1 VLLLLQVVQLFDS
14 WAHHLSPKQ
23 FSEFSWPYA
32 EQLIERVKSARP
44 HVPLI
49 FHANGGTGK
58 LHIIAKRSHQDVV
71 VGLDWATDMQ
81 EARSQFGADT
91 VLQVGNNYSCWPDS
105 SAISHVIWFCSDHSS
120 LLQFPSSKEATT
132 TLIFKSTF
140 YCRSC
145 QFMNFTVKL
154 IGFLSG
160 VVHSP

>member
-1 VLLLLQVVQLFDS
+1 MLLLLQVVQLFDS

-91 VLQVGNNYSCWPDS
+91 VLQVGNNYSHAGLTRLLFLMS
-105 SAISHVIWFCSDHSS
+105 SGFAQIIHHCCNSPPVKKPQRHS
-120 LLQFPSSKEATT
+120 
-132 TLIFKSTF
+132 
-140 YCRSC
+140 
-145 QFMNFTVKL
+145 
-154 IGFLSG
+154 FLSLPSI
-160 VVHSP
+160 VDHVNL